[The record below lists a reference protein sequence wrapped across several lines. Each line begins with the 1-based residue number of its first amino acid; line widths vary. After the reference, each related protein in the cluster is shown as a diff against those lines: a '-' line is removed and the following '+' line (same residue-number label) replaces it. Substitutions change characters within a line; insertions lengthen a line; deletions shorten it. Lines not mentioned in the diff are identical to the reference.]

1 MSVEI
6 TRRSYSMPDLPEMIE
21 LINWFVDTKIH
32 KDAHVIL
39 TQNKKFKDI
48 DGRVYCYAWD
58 EYEIEIDAKLT
69 GEAALTTVAHE
80 LVHVGQYAS
89 GRLRD
94 VPSGARFEGKLYRD
108 SLPYEALAYETE
120 AHEQESLV
128 LKEFKNRKKD

>member
-21 LINWFVDTKIH
+21 LINWFVESKLG
-32 KDAHVIL
+32 KDVHVIL

-48 DGRVYCYAWD
+48 DGRVYCYAKD

-80 LVHVGQYAS
+80 LVHVGQYAT

-94 VPSGARFEGKLYRD
+94 VSSGARFEGKLYRD
-108 SLPYEALAYETE
+108 SLPYEALKYETE
-120 AHEQESLV
+120 AHEQESII
-128 LKEFKNRKKD
+128 LKEFKSRG